1 MSHSLNRPNAISFLC
16 LSVAIWN
23 FVQHRDISANVFVAA
38 FLIIQ
43 GGRYIPDE
51 QPSRQWDHVS
61 LLCIILGMAL
71 CLFTAN
77 GYFSGLDWKSPKSW

>member
-1 MSHSLNRPNAISFLC
+1 MSRANCISMLC

-23 FVQHRDISANVFVAA
+23 FVQHRDISANMFVAA

-61 LLCIILGMAL
+61 LLCIILSMAI
-71 CLFTAN
+71 CLFAAQ
-77 GYFSGLDWKSPKSW
+77 GFFSGLEWRHPRSW

>member
-1 MSHSLNRPNAISFLC
+1 MLTRPNCISFLC

-23 FVQHRDISANVFVAA
+23 FVQHRDISANMFVAA

-43 GGRYIPDE
+43 GVRYIPDE

-61 LLCIILGMAL
+61 LLCIILGMAI
-71 CLFTAN
+71 CLFAGHGFFTGAE
-77 GYFSGLDWKSPKSW
+77 WRHPKSW